1 MDLVF
6 HFNLVAFIALLNSRV
21 DSKGGYV
28 RNWDELDHQ
37 RNNLEMSNDVEY
49 KGTGNK
55 CKF

>member
-37 RNNLEMSNDVEY
+37 RNDLEMSNDVEY